1 MLRGMST
8 ERVFGDVATKLLM
21 ENDRVKIWEMRLD
34 PGERSDLHRHEHDYV
49 LVQVSGD
56 KIAGDFE
63 PDTAGEF
70 SGLVE
75 GDVIPGQPMFISKGG
90 IETAVNT
97 GTVPYYEILIE
108 LKD

>member
-21 ENDRVKIWEMRLD
+21 ENDRVRIWEMRLD
-34 PGERSDLHRHEHDYV
+34 PGERSDLHRHDHDYV

-75 GDVIPGQPMFISKGG
+75 GDVVPGQSMYISSGG
-90 IETAVNT
+90 IEAAVNT
-97 GTVPYYEILIE
+97 GDQPYYEILIE

>member
-1 MLRGMST
+1 MST
-8 ERVFGDVATKLLM
+8 ERVLGDVATKLLM
-21 ENDRVKIWEMRLD
+21 ENDRVRIWEMRLD
-34 PGERSDLHRHEHDYV
+34 PGERSDLHQHDHDYV

-75 GDVIPGQPMFISKGG
+75 GEVIPGQPMYISRGG
-90 IETAVNT
+90 IEAAVNT
-97 GTVPYYEILIE
+97 GTEPYYEILIE

>member
-1 MLRGMST
+1 MSA
-8 ERVFGDVATKLLM
+8 ERVLGDVATTLLM
-21 ENDRVKIWEMRLD
+21 ENDRVRIWEMRLE
-34 PGERSDLHRHEHDYV
+34 PGERSDLHRHDHDYV
-49 LVQVSGD
+49 LVQVAGD

-75 GDVIPGQPMFISKGG
+75 GEVVPGQAMFIAKGG

-97 GTVPYYEILIE
+97 GTEPYYEILVE

>member
-8 ERVFGDVATKLLM
+8 ERVLGDVATKLLI

-34 PGERSDLHRHEHDYV
+34 PGQRSDLHRHDHDYV

-56 KIAGDFE
+56 KITGEFE
-63 PDTAGEF
+63 PDTAGEY
-70 SGLVE
+70 SGSVE
-75 GDVIPGQPMFISKGG
+75 GDVIPGQPMFISRGG

-97 GTVPYYEILIE
+97 GAEPYYEILIE

>member
-1 MLRGMST
+1 MLHCMST

-34 PGERSDLHRHEHDYV
+34 PGERSDLHRHNHDYV

-75 GDVIPGQPMFISKGG
+75 GDVIPGQPMYITKGG
-90 IETAVNT
+90 IEAAVNT
-97 GTVPYYEILIE
+97 GSEPYYEILIE